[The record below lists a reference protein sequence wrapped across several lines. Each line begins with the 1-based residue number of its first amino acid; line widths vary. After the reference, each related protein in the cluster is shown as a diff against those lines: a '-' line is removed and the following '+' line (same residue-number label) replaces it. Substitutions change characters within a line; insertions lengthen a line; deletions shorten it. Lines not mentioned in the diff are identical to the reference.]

1 LKIINRIW
9 HSQELWIPRSVQ
21 FSCMKLRIIS
31 HLNEK
36 VSHLK
41 LLFNEP
47 SNFNKP
53 NNFLTI
59 LQTIQELNKLYC
71 IAREIQT
78 EIAFKCKAKQ
88 KTTSSTSSSSTPF
101 KSEKCLICNWRIS
114 HLEPQQFT
122 ILSVDLFHPQL
133 VLIHSTELEYLWE
146 SFFQFNYSS
155 CSNIIQTANDDNTE
169 NFFIHSSIFYFLK

>member
-1 LKIINRIW
+1 MNRLRVVIYFWNLSFVIWKLQLMYIIN
-9 HSQELWIPRSVQ
+9 E
-21 FSCMKLRIIS
+21 IIS
-31 HLNEK
+31 MK
-36 VSHLK
+36 FITC
-41 LLFNEP
+41 FNE
-47 SNFNKP
+47 
-53 NNFLTI
+53 
-59 LQTIQELNKLYC
+59 LNHKKMQ
-71 IAREIQT
+71 EIQT
-78 EIAFKCKAKQ
+78 EIAFKGKAKQ
-88 KTTSSTSSSSTPF
+88 KTTSSTSSSSIPF

-155 CSNIIQTANDDNTE
+155 RSNIIQTANEHNTE